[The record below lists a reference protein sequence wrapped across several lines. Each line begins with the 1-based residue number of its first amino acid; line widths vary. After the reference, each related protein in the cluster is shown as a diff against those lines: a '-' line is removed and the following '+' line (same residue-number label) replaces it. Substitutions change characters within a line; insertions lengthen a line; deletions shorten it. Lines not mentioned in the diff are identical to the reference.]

1 MKETSELLR
10 AGRLLE
16 NRYRILGLLGQ
27 GGMGRVYLAEDE
39 RLPGKKWA
47 VKELRPGPAQR
58 ELLAK
63 EARMLAECSHPGLAA
78 VTDFIPANP
87 QGVCYLVMEFIQG
100 QTLLQL
106 LREKGPLSWAQTA
119 AIGMELCQ
127 VLAYLHEGRPVP
139 IIHRDLKPSNVMLD
153 GNGRVRLI
161 DFGTARHYS
170 QGAEA
175 DTVRLGTLGF
185 ASPEQLVGR
194 QTDARTD
201 LYALGAVLHFLLEGG
216 TGQLQNGIRG
226 VLPDT
231 IPKEAQ
237 ALIGTLLED
246 DPAKRYQRAEDVEA
260 ALRAIQTSGIP
271 AAAGE
276 RHLSE
281 EMTGAIMA
289 SSSVM
294 RIVVGGLTGGS
305 GATFV
310 AMALARCLHALA
322 LPHTLLELPGTAPD
336 LYHLLLGDRHM
347 PKGYRYWTEAV
358 CFGPSNADEG
368 KPWTAGY
375 SEWAPLAPDRP
386 LEKWDSACAGQLM
399 ERFNRPVAILDIGSA
414 WTNPAHEAVLAQA
427 DLILLVCG
435 PSPLQLS
442 REEAARNW
450 SRLDKLKQK
459 NRRVEIIANKAVSF
473 KGRQEWL
480 ESLPGRPLCQL
491 PEIPSTTVLDALWQ
505 GKLLADQ
512 PAVQQALSTA
522 LSPITGMILDQCGQS
537 GKRTSLW
544 RRLRTAGKQ
553 PR

>member
-1 MKETSELLR
+1 MKETSELLQ

-78 VTDFIPANP
+78 VTDFIPAND

-119 AIGMELCQ
+119 GIGMELCQ
-127 VLAYLHEGRPVP
+127 VLAYLHEERPVP

-216 TGQLQNGIRG
+216 TGQLKDGIRG
-226 VLPDT
+226 ELPDEV
-231 IPKEAQ
+231 PPQAK
-237 ALIGTLLED
+237 ALIAKLLED
-246 DPAKRYQRAEDVEA
+246 EPAKRFQRAGEVEA
-260 ALRAIQTSGIP
+260 ALR
-271 AAAGE
+271 
-276 RHLSE
+276 
-281 EMTGAIMA
+281 EMRTPGAPLTEVNQQLAQGMTVA
-289 SSSVM
+289 KTVHPPVM

-322 LPHTLLELPGTAPD
+322 LPHTLLELPGAAPD
-336 LYHLLLGDRHM
+336 LYHILLGDRHM

-358 CFGPSNADEG
+358 CLGP
-368 KPWTAGY
+368 
-375 SEWAPLAPDRP
+375 
-386 LEKWDSACAGQLM
+386 
-399 ERFNRPVAILDIGSA
+399 GS
-414 WTNPAHEAVLAQA
+414 
-427 DLILLVCG
+427 
-435 PSPLQLS
+435 
-442 REEAARNW
+442 
-450 SRLDKLKQK
+450 
-459 NRRVEIIANKAVSF
+459 
-473 KGRQEWL
+473 
-480 ESLPGRPLCQL
+480 
-491 PEIPSTTVLDALWQ
+491 
-505 GKLLADQ
+505 
-512 PAVQQALSTA
+512 
-522 LSPITGMILDQCGQS
+522 
-537 GKRTSLW
+537 
-544 RRLRTAGKQ
+544 
-553 PR
+553 

>member
-1 MKETSELLR
+1 MKETSGFVQ

-47 VKELRPGPAQR
+47 IKELRPGPAQR

-78 VTDFIPANP
+78 VTDFIPANA

-119 AIGMELCQ
+119 GIGMELCQ
-127 VLAYLHEGRPVP
+127 VLAYLHEERPVP

-194 QTDARTD
+194 QTDARSD

-216 TGQLQNGIRG
+216 TGQLRDGIRG
-226 VLPDT
+226 ELPDEV
-231 IPKEAQ
+231 PPQAK
-237 ALIGTLLED
+237 ALIAKLLED
-246 DPAKRYQRAEDVEA
+246 EPAKRFQRAGEVEA
-260 ALRAIQTSGIP
+260 ALR
-271 AAAGE
+271 
-276 RHLSE
+276 
-281 EMTGAIMA
+281 EMRTPGAPLTEVNQQLAQGMTVA
-289 SSSVM
+289 KTVHPPVM
-294 RIVVGGLTGGS
+294 RIVVGGLTAGS

-322 LPHTLLELPGTAPD
+322 LPHTLLELPGAAPD
-336 LYHLLLGDRHM
+336 LYHILLGDRHM

-358 CFGPSNADEG
+358 CFGPGSGDEG
-368 KPWTAGY
+368 KPWTAGS

-386 LEKWDSACAGQLM
+386 LERWDSECAGQLM
-399 ERFNRPVAILDIGSA
+399 ERLNRPAAILDIGSA

-427 DLILLVCG
+427 NLILLVCG

-442 REEAARNW
+442 RGEAARNW

-459 NRRVEIIANKAVSF
+459 NRRVEIVANKTASF

-480 ESLPGRPLCQL
+480 ESLPGRPFCQI
-491 PEIPSTTVLDALWQ
+491 PEIPSSTVLDALWQ

-512 PAVQQALSTA
+512 PAVQPVLSA
-522 LSPITGMILDQCGQS
+522 SLSPITGIILDQCGHP
-537 GKRTSLW
+537 GNRTSLW

-553 PR
+553 HR

>member
-1 MKETSELLR
+1 VKETSEFLQ

-16 NRYRILGLLGQ
+16 NRYRILSLLGQ

-78 VTDFIPANP
+78 VTDFIPANA

-119 AIGMELCQ
+119 GIGMELCQ
-127 VLAYLHEGRPVP
+127 VLAYLHEERPVP

-216 TGQLQNGIRG
+216 SGQQKDGIRG
-226 VLPDT
+226 ELPDEV
-231 IPKEAQ
+231 PLQAK
-237 ALIGTLLED
+237 ALIAKLLED
-246 DPAKRYQRAEDVEA
+246 EPAKRFQRAGEVEA
-260 ALRAIQTSGIP
+260 ALRAMRTPGAPLTEVNQQLAQGITVAKTVHP
-271 AAAGE
+271 P
-276 RHLSE
+276 
-281 EMTGAIMA
+281 
-289 SSSVM
+289 VM
-294 RIVVGGLTGGS
+294 RIVVGGLTGSS

-310 AMALARCLHALA
+310 AMALARSLHALA
-322 LPHTLLELPGTAPD
+322 LTHTLLELPGAAPD
-336 LYHLLLGDRHM
+336 LYHILLGDRHM

-358 CFGPSNADEG
+358 CLGAGGGEEG
-368 KPWTAGY
+368 KPWTTGY

-386 LEKWDSACAGQLM
+386 LEKWDSDCARQLM
-399 ERFNRPVAILDIGSA
+399 EQFNRPAAILDIGSA
-414 WTNPAHEAVLAQA
+414 WTNPAHEAVLEQA
-427 DLILLVCG
+427 DIILLVCG

-442 REEAARNW
+442 RGEAARNW
-450 SRLDKLKQK
+450 SRLDKLKQN
-459 NRRVEIIANKAVSF
+459 NRRVEIVANKTVSF

-480 ESLPGRPLCQL
+480 ESLPGRPFCQI

-512 PAVQQALSTA
+512 PAVQTVLSAA
-522 LSPITGMILDQCGQS
+522 LSPITGMILGQCGHPGQR
-537 GKRTSLW
+537 KSLW
-544 RRLRTAGKQ
+544 RRLRTGGKQ
-553 PR
+553 HR